1 MTPLWCTASPGGLR
15 LALQISANARK
26 TEVIG
31 VQDGALK
38 LKLAA
43 QPVDG
48 KANEAL
54 IKYLSKAL
62 GVPRSALT
70 ITHGQSNKKKLIDVA
85 STTLTPADA
94 ERLLNRGQTT
104 VAP

>member
-1 MTPLWCTASPGGLR
+1 MMPLWCTALPGGLR
-15 LALQISANARK
+15 LAVQITPNAKK

-31 VQDGALK
+31 EQDGALK
-38 LKLAA
+38 LKLQA

-54 IKYLSKAL
+54 IKFLAKAL

-70 ITHGQSNKKKLIDVA
+70 ITHGLASKKKLIAVV
-85 STTLTPADA
+85 TTLTPADA
-94 ERLLNRGQTT
+94 ARLLHRGQTT
-104 VAP
+104 FAQ